1 MRRDGARE
9 LLLNLAAF
17 LVVIALCLGYLMTQ
31 VFSRTP
37 WERMNTAYLN
47 VASTNSILSGT
58 GVFVS
63 GVRVGRVSEV
73 KIVPDGAVLALEYE
87 PSQRIPADSTVTI
100 GLQSALG
107 EPYLNIEPGNANGP
121 VLANGARFAT
131 EKVVEPESI
140 PAIFEKITQL
150 SSALGAEPMAGILK
164 TLNEAFVGN
173 EHELDTISEAS
184 KLVSGLL
191 LEKSDELRTMFANT
205 QIYTANLDWIVGI
218 LPDFSAGLKAII
230 EKFMGALYATEAVV
244 NKGHLNEVMR
254 GAVHPF
260 LTQLMPYLETLI
272 PNAMDAAGPLLPI
285 ASALNDTVPTI
296 NISELLA
303 RALEMLG
310 AGDGMKLVITQ
321 PR

>member
-1 MRRDGARE
+1 MRE
-9 LLLNLAAF
+9 LLLNVGAF
-17 LVVIALCLGYLMTQ
+17 LVVLAICAAYLMTQ
-31 VFSRTP
+31 VFQRTP
-37 WERMNTAYLN
+37 LERMNTAYLN
-47 VASTNSILSGT
+47 VASTNSILNGT

-63 GVRVGRVSEV
+63 GVRVGRVSNV
-73 KIVPDGAVLALEYE
+73 QIVPDGAVLALEYE

-107 EPYLNIEPGNANGP
+107 EPYLNISPGNLSGP
-121 VLANGARFAT
+121 MLADGARFKADQ
-131 EKVVEPESI
+131 VVEPESI
-140 PAIFEKITQL
+140 PEIFEQITTL
-150 SSALGAEPMAGILK
+150 SSTVAAEPMAGILK
-164 TLNEAFVGN
+164 TFSEAFVGN
-173 EHELDTISEAS
+173 EQEFDKISEAT

-191 LEKSDELRTMFANT
+191 LAKSGELRTMFANT
-205 QIYTANLDWIVGI
+205 QVYTANLDWIVDI
-218 LPDFSAGLKAII
+218 LPDFSAGLQAII

-260 LTQLMPYLETLI
+260 LAQLQPYLETLV

-285 ASALNDTVPTI
+285 ATALNDTVPVI

-303 RALEMLG
+303 RALQMLG
-310 AGDGMKLVITQ
+310 GGDGMKLVITQ